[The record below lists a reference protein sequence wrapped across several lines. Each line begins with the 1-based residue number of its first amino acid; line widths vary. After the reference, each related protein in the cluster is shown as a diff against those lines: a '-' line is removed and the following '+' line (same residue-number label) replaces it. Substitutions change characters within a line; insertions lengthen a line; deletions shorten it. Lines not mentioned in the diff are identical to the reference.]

1 MKEGASDD
9 KKADSFWGKLNT
21 ESEYVAELMKMYQQ
35 LVEKEGKIDH
45 LYSYRIAKDWI
56 TDAST
61 SIAEAVDGS
70 LRIFFE

>member
-1 MKEGASDD
+1 M
-9 KKADSFWGKLNT
+9 
-21 ESEYVAELMKMYQQ
+21 AELMKMYQQ